1 MSKNIWILNHYAKTP
16 DMSGG
21 TRHYDLGRELV
32 KRAHKVTIFASGFE
46 HSSKKHIK
54 IKPKDKF
61 IVEDFDGVRFVW
73 LNTIPYY
80 SNNWRRIINMIS
92 YAVRV
97 LRVVKKFEKPDVIIG
112 SSVHP
117 FAVIAAWWLARRY
130 KTKFIFEVRDLWP
143 QTVVE
148 MGVIKSTGI
157 PAKLLYA
164 WEKFMY
170 KKADK
175 IIVLLP
181 YAENYIKN
189 KGINPKKIIWIPNG
203 VDLERFDNSEP
214 LNSSLKIFGVF
225 MKYQDKFKIIYTGAH
240 GIPNGL
246 DIIIEAATLIKK
258 EAPEI
263 HFIFL
268 GEGTEKKRLESKAR
282 MLKLNNITFCDSVP
296 KSSVPSVLSLA
307 DCLIVSILNFD
318 IYNYGISLNKLFDYL
333 ASMKPIIMAGNPKN
347 NIVRDARAG
356 IAVESGNP
364 EILAEGILKIQ
375 KMSEEKREQLGA
387 NGRAYVEKHHDI
399 KILTDKLEKIL

>member
-1 MSKNIWILNHYAKTP
+1 
-16 DMSGG
+16 
-21 TRHYDLGRELV
+21 
-32 KRAHKVTIFASGFE
+32 
-46 HSSKKHIK
+46 
-54 IKPKDKF
+54 
-61 IVEDFDGVRFVW
+61 
-73 LNTIPYY
+73 
-80 SNNWRRIINMIS
+80 MIS

-117 FAVIAAWWLARRY
+117 FAVIAGWWLAKKY
-130 KTKFIFEVRDLWP
+130 KAKFIFEVRDLWP
-143 QTVVE
+143 QTLVDMQV
-148 MGVIKSTGI
+148 MRKSSI
-157 PAKLLYA
+157 SARALYA

-170 KKADK
+170 KKAEK

-214 LNSSLKIFGVF
+214 LNSSLKISGVF
-225 MKYQDKFKIIYTGAH
+225 MKYQDKFKVIYTGAH

-268 GEGTEKKRLESKAR
+268 GEGTEKKRLESKSR

-307 DCLIVSILNFD
+307 DCLIVSIPNFD

-333 ASMKPIIMAGNPKN
+333 ASMKPIIMAGKPKN
-347 NIVRDARAG
+347 NIIRDAKAG
-356 IAVESGNP
+356 IAIESGNP
-364 EILAEGILKIQ
+364 EILAEGILEIQ
-375 KMSEEKREQLGA
+375 KMSEEEREQLGA
-387 NGRAYVEKHHDI
+387 NGRAYVEKYHNI
-399 KILTDKLEKIL
+399 KILADKLEKIL

>member
-32 KRAHKVTIFASGFE
+32 KRVHKVTIFASGFE
-46 HSSKKHIK
+46 HSSKRHIK

-61 IVEDFDGVRFVW
+61 RVEDFNGVRFVW
-73 LNTIPYY
+73 LKTIPYY

-92 YAVRV
+92 YGVRV

-189 KGINPKKIIWIPNG
+189 KGIDPKKIIWIPNG

-225 MKYQDKFKIIYTGAH
+225 MKYQDKFKVIYTGAH

-258 EAPEI
+258 RAPKV

-282 MLKLNNITFCDSVP
+282 TLKLNNITFYSSVP
-296 KSSVPSVLSLA
+296 KSSIPSVLSLA
-307 DCLIVSILNFD
+307 DCLIVSIPNFD
-318 IYNYGISLNKLFDYL
+318 IYKYGISLNKLFDYL

-347 NIVRDARAG
+347 NIVRDVRAG

-375 KMSEEKREQLGA
+375 KMSEEEREQLGA
-387 NGRAYVEKHHDI
+387 NGRAYVEKYHNI
-399 KILTDKLEKIL
+399 KILADKLEKIL

>member
-32 KRAHKVTIFASGFE
+32 KRVHKVTIFASGFE
-46 HSSKKHIK
+46 HSSKRHIK

-61 IVEDFDGVRFVW
+61 RIEDFNGVRFVW
-73 LNTIPYY
+73 LKTIPYY

-92 YAVRV
+92 YGVRV

-130 KTKFIFEVRDLWP
+130 KAKFIFEVRDLWP

-189 KGINPKKIIWIPNG
+189 KGIDPKKIIWIPNG

-225 MKYQDKFKIIYTGAH
+225 MKYQDKFKVIYTGAH

-258 EAPEI
+258 RAPKV

-282 MLKLNNITFCDSVP
+282 TLKLNNITFYSSVP
-296 KSSVPSVLSLA
+296 KSSIPSVLSLA
-307 DCLIVSILNFD
+307 DCLIVSIPNFD
-318 IYNYGISLNKLFDYL
+318 IYKYGISLNKLFDYL

-347 NIVRDARAG
+347 NIVRDVRAG

-375 KMSEEKREQLGA
+375 KMSEEEREQLGA
-387 NGRAYVEKHHDI
+387 NGRAYVEKYHNI
-399 KILTDKLEKIL
+399 KILADKLEKIL